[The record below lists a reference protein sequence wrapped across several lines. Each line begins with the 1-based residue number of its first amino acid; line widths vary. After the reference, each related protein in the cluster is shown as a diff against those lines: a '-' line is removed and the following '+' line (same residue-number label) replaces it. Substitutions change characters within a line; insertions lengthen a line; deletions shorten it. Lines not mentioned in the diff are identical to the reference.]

1 MSVANQANEKLT
13 QLVTLT
19 AKIESYLNPAK
30 KGKGGG
36 QAGAQVA
43 GDGATGGG
51 GANRIKEAIAVG
63 GMAQS
68 LAMFFKE
75 YTKSKLGDGEKVK
88 QLLINLSD
96 GMRQAYDKIKEID
109 EKEMLNKISSIT
121 QGEIA

>member
-68 LAMFFKE
+68 LAMSFCSGDTCVFSGDQCDE
-75 YTKSKLGDGEKVK
+75 YDLQPFS
-88 QLLINLSD
+88 
-96 GMRQAYDKIKEID
+96 
-109 EKEMLNKISSIT
+109 
-121 QGEIA
+121 